1 MPCTLAPWEIE
12 FEERRHNKEVYGID
26 LADASLI
33 TRLLCE
39 AVKICP
45 RSKMSKELKLWA
57 KAHASQDARKAK
69 LAPKQKRTT
78 KKQK

>member
-1 MPCTLAPWEIE
+1 MPCTLQPWEVE
-12 FEERRHNKEVYGID
+12 FEEKQANKAKYGID
-26 LADASLI
+26 ITDASLI

-57 KAHASQDARKAK
+57 DAHTKQDA
-69 LAPKQKRTT
+69 
-78 KKQK
+78 KKKKK